1 MENIVLESD
10 IIWREKMWNSIW
22 LQYPDITK
30 NVQYP
35 SAIVY
40 WLSYSSILT
49 ILQSYPTVVYWLSY
63 WLPVV
68 YWLHSVFDPQSES
81 VDHASLDSLPHVRK
95 VWDRHVCWTNH
106 IVTLNQLSQ

>member
-1 MENIVLESD
+1 MVQHKNSADEMENIVLESD

-40 WLSYSSILT
+40 
-49 ILQSYPTVVYWLSY
+49 
-63 WLPVV
+63 
-68 YWLHSVFDPQSES
+68 
-81 VDHASLDSLPHVRK
+81 
-95 VWDRHVCWTNH
+95 
-106 IVTLNQLSQ
+106 